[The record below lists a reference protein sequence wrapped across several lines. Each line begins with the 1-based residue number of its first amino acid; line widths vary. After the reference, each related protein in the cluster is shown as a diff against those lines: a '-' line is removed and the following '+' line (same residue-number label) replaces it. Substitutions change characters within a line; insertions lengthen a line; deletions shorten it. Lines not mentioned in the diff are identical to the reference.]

1 MDVVW
6 IGSPN
11 KDKSREG
18 LRPLA
23 AVIHIMDGTLHG
35 TDTWFLDGAVRQA
48 LMLVQ
53 GHPP

>member
-1 MDVVW
+1 MDIVW

-23 AVIHIMDGTLHG
+23 VVIHIMDGTLHG
-35 TDTWFLDGAVRQA
+35 RTHGFWTVPSAK
-48 LMLVQ
+48 
-53 GHPP
+53 P